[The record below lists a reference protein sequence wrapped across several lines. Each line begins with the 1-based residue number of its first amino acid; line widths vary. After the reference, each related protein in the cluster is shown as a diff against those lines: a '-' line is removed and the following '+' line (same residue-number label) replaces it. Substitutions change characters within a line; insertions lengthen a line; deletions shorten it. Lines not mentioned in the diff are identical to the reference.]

1 VQGISP
7 NAYLQQ
13 MKNMHSAVEGM
24 LIEIGNY
31 LEYQTYTSDRNRAF
45 DGKRLGNLC
54 RLQQV
59 PPFTY
64 SELTK
69 VAARCDVIWFS
80 NANHPFPKYI
90 YEVEN
95 TTNFVNSMHK
105 MYQLKKY
112 RRAFCAGRA
121 RKTAQIF
128 EQMLKNEPFDSVAS
142 RYTFRSFEQVAEFY
156 FNCAQH
162 YELREAFLN
171 Q

>member
-1 VQGISP
+1 
-7 NAYLQQ
+7 
-13 MKNMHSAVEGM
+13 
-24 LIEIGNY
+24 
-31 LEYQTYTSDRNRAF
+31 
-45 DGKRLGNLC
+45 LGNLC

-80 NANHPFPKYI
+80 NANRPFPKYI

-105 MYQLKKY
+105 MYQLRNIDARFVLVAPEK
-112 RRAFCAGRA
+112 RR
-121 RKTAQIF
+121 KIF
-128 EQMLKNEPFDSVAS
+128 EQMLKNAPFDSVAS